1 MLNEEK
7 LFDSLKIIDDKILK
21 KLSTFKNYKYEK
33 DIINQNYSLQDALIF
48 LKQIIYKDLPITYF
62 IEVISISPL
71 KYFVI
76 KFDKEEFKIEPIFP
90 YIEYF
95 ISQLIQTKDCQE
107 YFRKEK
113 YNNLSFYL
121 T

>member
-48 LKQIIYKDLPITYF
+48 LKQIIYKDLPITYL

-71 KYFVI
+71 KI
-76 KFDKEEFKIEPIFP
+76 
-90 YIEYF
+90 
-95 ISQLIQTKDCQE
+95 
-107 YFRKEK
+107 
-113 YNNLSFYL
+113 LS
-121 T
+121 